1 MPLSTSQP
9 YWDERRFAA
18 MGSTAHL
25 QVGDAPGPLV
35 DWAVA
40 EVERLEQ
47 CWSRFRPDSELS
59 RLNASAGGWTAVSS
73 RMLLSL
79 ERARALWSATGG
91 AFDPTVFEALERLGY
106 DRSFELVR
114 NDTETRAV
122 GSAIDEPAPGFGA
135 VEIDATASEVRIPP
149 GTRLDLGG
157 LGKGLAADLVAEG
170 LVDRGARS
178 ALVSLGGDLRAAG
191 DAPDGGWQIPI
202 EDPFEEGSIR
212 FERVLE
218 SGGLVTSTCGYRRW
232 THDGREVHHLID
244 PRTGAPSA
252 AGVFAVVAQGPEAWW
267 AEGLAKAVVV
277 TGIDAAAALLHDTGV
292 DVTVFLDDGSAVTV
306 LG

>member
-1 MPLSTSQP
+1 
-9 YWDERRFAA
+9 

-59 RLNASAGGWTAVSS
+59 RLNASAGEWTAISS
-73 RMLLSL
+73 RMLLIL
-79 ERARALWSATGG
+79 ERARELWSATGG
-91 AFDPTVFEALERLGY
+91 AFDSTVLEALERLGY
-106 DRSFELVR
+106 DRSFELLR
-114 NDTETRAV
+114 DDTGRRGV
-122 GSAIDEPAPGFGA
+122 GSGTDEPAPGFGA
-135 VEIDATASEVRIPP
+135 VEIDAAGSGVRVPP

-157 LGKGLAADLVAEG
+157 LGKGLAADIVAEG

-178 ALVSLGGDLRAAG
+178 ALISLGGDLRAAG
-191 DAPDGGWQIPI
+191 DAPDGGWRIPI
-202 EDPFEEGSIR
+202 EDPFEEGATR

-218 SGGLVTSTCGYRRW
+218 SGALVTSTCGYRRW
-232 THDGREVHHLID
+232 THDGRQVHHLID

-277 TGIDAAAALLHDTGV
+277 TGIDEAAALLRETGV
-292 DVTVFLDDGSAVTV
+292 DATVFGDDGSVVTV
-306 LG
+306 AG

>member
-1 MPLSTSQP
+1 
-9 YWDERRFAA
+9 

-25 QVGDAPGPLV
+25 QVGDAPEPLV

-40 EVERLEQ
+40 EVDRLEQ

-59 RLNASAGGWTAVSS
+59 RLNASAGEWTAVSS
-73 RMLLSL
+73 RMLLIL
-79 ERARALWSATGG
+79 ERARELWWATGG
-91 AFDPTVFEALERLGY
+91 SFDPTVLEALERLGY
-106 DRSFELVR
+106 DRSFELLR
-114 NDTETRAV
+114 DDAGRRGV
-122 GSAIDEPAPGFGA
+122 GSVTDERAPGFGA
-135 VEIDATASEVRIPP
+135 VEIDAAVSGVRVPP

-157 LGKGLAADLVAEG
+157 LGKGLAADIVAEG

-178 ALVSLGGDLRAAG
+178 ALISLGGDLRAAG
-191 DAPDGGWQIPI
+191 DVPDGGWRIPI

-218 SGGLVTSTCGYRRW
+218 FGALVTSTCGYRRW
-232 THDGREVHHLID
+232 THDGRQVHHLID

-277 TGIDAAAALLHDTGV
+277 TGIETAAALLRETGV
-292 DVTVFLDDGSAVTV
+292 DATVFGDDGSVVTV
-306 LG
+306 AG